1 MSSPDGDRD
10 RPPKPEG
17 NPEQSGLWALKA
29 ALPQKKKGV
38 RVAPDPAAGPT
49 TQSPAEELLSGALSA
64 ALDAVIVIDA
74 SDVILEFNPAACQV
88 FGCTREEALGRDLAE
103 LVIPPAVRERHR
115 VALARHVATGERRI
129 LDRRIELEA
138 QRVNGETFPAEL
150 TVTRMPGR
158 TPRFVAFIRDLSERR
173 AMEAAIAE
181 AELRFRELI
190 EQVKDYAI
198 FLMDPDRRAIS
209 WNEGVARILGFS
221 EAEFIGID
229 VSRAIFPPEDVAAGV
244 AEREFETAEKM
255 GTASDD
261 RWMVRKDGT
270 RFFAL
275 GVTLARRRANG
286 DLLGFAKIMRDRTD
300 QKRLELELRE
310 TAEELAV
317 ANGRQKAFLA
327 VLSHELRNP
336 LAPIRNGVGILRMA
350 GVSAANSATVL
361 DMLDR
366 QVGHL
371 VKLIDELLDM
381 TRINSGK
388 IILRREIVDLLPA
401 LRQAVEITEAQC
413 HDPAPRMD
421 VRLPSEPLWVDADP
435 TRLVQIVSNLLHNAC
450 KFTPAGGRIEMAA
463 DREGAEAVVTIRDT
477 GIGIQEEHLK
487 RIFEMFQ
494 QIETP
499 AGVQS
504 GLGIGLAL
512 TRTLIELHGGSIRA
526 SSAGVGA
533 GSEFEVRLPLARGP
547 AAG

>member
-1 MSSPDGDRD
+1 MGRRLKPDTT
-10 RPPKPEG
+10 
-17 NPEQSGLWALKA
+17 PEQSGAEPLKA
-29 ALPQKKKGV
+29 APIQKKKGV
-38 RVAPDPAAGPT
+38 WVTPNPAAGPT

-150 TVTRMPGR
+150 TVTRMPGE

-173 AMEAAIAE
+173 AMEAALEE

-229 VSRAIFPPEDVAAGV
+229 VPRAIFPPEDVAAGV
-244 AEREFETAEKM
+244 PDREFETAERM

-261 RWMVRKDGT
+261 RWMMRKDGT

-275 GVTLARRRANG
+275 GVTLARRGADG
-286 DLLGFAKIMRDRTD
+286 KLLGFAKIMRDRTD

-310 TAEELAV
+310 TAEQLAV

-336 LAPIRNGVGILRMA
+336 LAPIRNGVEILRMA
-350 GVSAANSATVL
+350 GVSSTTSAAVL

-366 QVGHL
+366 QVVHL
-371 VKLIDELLDM
+371 VKLIDELLDL

-388 IILRREIVDLLPA
+388 IALRREVVDLLPA

-413 HDPAPRMD
+413 HDPAPRIDM
-421 VRLPSEPLWVDADP
+421 RLPPEPLWVDADP
-435 TRLVQIVSNLLHNAC
+435 TRLVQIASNLLHNAC

-463 DREGAEAVVTIRDT
+463 RREGAEAVVTIRDT

-494 QIETP
+494 QIEAP

-512 TRTLIELHGGSIRA
+512 TRTLVELHGGNIRA
-526 SSAGVGA
+526 SSAGIGA

-547 AAG
+547 GAG